1 MKKYELGFI
10 GLGKMGS
17 AILGGVIKNKIYK
30 AKDICFYDIN
40 VDNNVY
46 NIDLLE
52 DEIGVF
58 KSSKKVIL
66 AIKPQV
72 FDEVLS
78 KVENEKLDCTVISI
92 AAGVKIEKIRSYLG
106 DLEYIRVMP
115 NTPFM
120 ISKGSCAITKSE
132 NVKEKTFEEVKKI
145 FESISYV
152 AFVEEDDLDT
162 VVAASG
168 SLPAYL
174 YLFAKTFIEEAMKKG
189 LSEKIAKELVANSII
204 GSSYM
209 ILETDKSIDTL
220 IKDVCSPKGTTL
232 EGLNQLKENDFEEI
246 LRKCFDACYN
256 RSKELGK

>member
-17 AILGGVIKNKIYK
+17 AILDGVIKNKIYK
-30 AKDICFYDIN
+30 EKEICFFDVNPNIKYNIALAKD
-40 VDNNVY
+40 
-46 NIDLLE
+46 
-52 DEIGVF
+52 EISVF
-58 KSSKKVIL
+58 ENSKKVIL

-78 KVENEKLDCTVISI
+78 KVGNIKLDCVVISI
-92 AAGVKIEKIRSYLG
+92 AAGIKIEKIKGYLG

-120 ISKGSCAITKSE
+120 ISKGSCAIAKSE
-132 NVKEKTFEEVKKI
+132 NVSIDTFKEVKKI

-152 AFVEEDDLDT
+152 AEVEEDDMDT

-174 YLFAKTFIEEAMKKG
+174 YLFAKTFIEEAVKKG
-189 LSEKIAKELVANSII
+189 LSERVAKELVANSII

-209 ILETDKSIDTL
+209 ILESKKDIDDL

-232 EGLNQLKENDFEEI
+232 EGLKALQENDFEEI
-246 LRKCFDACYN
+246 LKKCFAACYE